1 MEFGKQEAQLL
12 KTNVNG
18 HQLRGIVVDNIQLK
32 SDWNLEAV
40 IQSQDS
46 GMTTVQFDNLDE
58 QRTFCEKRDTL
69 QMIENLPSI
78 GQQDV
83 SVKSTKSYMFPDLHP
98 NASIYQ
104 LFAYYPEKF
113 KRVLE
118 LDQINEKQFLDSL
131 NSNQNRKQVF
141 RAG

>member
-1 MEFGKQEAQLL
+1 
-12 KTNVNG
+12 
-18 HQLRGIVVDNIQLK
+18 
-32 SDWNLEAV
+32 
-40 IQSQDS
+40 
-46 GMTTVQFDNLDE
+46 
-58 QRTFCEKRDTL
+58 
-69 QMIENLPSI
+69 MIENLPSI

-118 LDQINEKQFLDSL
+118 LDQINEK
-131 NSNQNRKQVF
+131 
-141 RAG
+141 